1 MITTDD
7 VVLLGMLAA
16 FCIISIIVD
25 YRNGKL

>member
-7 VVLLGMLAA
+7 VVLLGMLAVICLICVVA
-16 FCIISIIVD
+16 D

>member
-7 VVLLGMLAA
+7 VVLLGMLAVI
-16 FCIISIIVD
+16 CIICIVAD